1 WTLCGWRR
9 AHPIK
14 RSLATRVVVPL
25 KRGCTCVMQ
34 HLPVTA
40 DPTITA
46 HSIGRKSRQSSFIPP
61 KGLHSQTA
69 ELCSSGTCPRHHR
82 CSAEKIRSHSAGI
95 ESAIGNARRIQ
106 ELHGFACQ
114 AAGQYDLLAA

>member
-1 WTLCGWRR
+1 MLCGWRG

-46 HSIGRKSRQSSFIPP
+46 HSIVVHPAKVRLSLQRGYVLKRQSCVLPAPAVATTAVVP
-61 KGLHSQTA
+61 K
-69 ELCSSGTCPRHHR
+69 
-82 CSAEKIRSHSAGI
+82 KFV
-95 ESAIGNARRIQ
+95 RILRGRISYRQ
-106 ELHGFACQ
+106 RASN
-114 AAGQYDLLAA
+114 